1 MDLIADSMPLK
12 RFEKIKRFLH
22 FVDNDKIPDDNKDFF
37 IKVRPVIEALNE
49 TFQTCMSPPE
59 FLAVDEAIIPFKG
72 RSRAK
77 QYLKKK
83 PKKWGFKSWVLA
95 ASNGYVCKFEMY
107 QGKRQESTSDMG
119 VISDTVLRLCS
130 HISGKNHKLFL
141 DNLFTN
147 YKLLKI
153 LKGKGIE
160 VVGVFRSD
168 RLYGA
173 DASLEEP
180 KQFGKM
186 KRGSM
191 NVVTSEDNI
200 TIVQWK
206 DTGIVYVGSTFAG
219 IQPTDLVRRW
229 DKTEKNMSW

>member
-1 MDLIADSMPLK
+1 
-12 RFEKIKRFLH
+12 
-22 FVDNDKIPDDNKDFF
+22 
-37 IKVRPVIEALNE
+37 
-49 TFQTCMSPPE
+49 MS
-59 FLAVDEAIIPFKG
+59 
-72 RSRAK
+72 
-77 QYLKKK
+77 
-83 PKKWGFKSWVLA
+83 
-95 ASNGYVCKFEMY
+95 
-107 QGKRQESTSDMG
+107 GKRQESTSDMG

-147 YKLLKI
+147 YKLLKV

-191 NVVTSEDNI
+191 NVVTSERQHNNCPVEGHRNCLCWLNVCGH
-200 TIVQWK
+200 TANRP
-206 DTGIVYVGSTFAG
+206 S
-219 IQPTDLVRRW
+219 
-229 DKTEKNMSW
+229 